1 MFNLT
6 PVVRNLLFLNL
17 GMMLLTSALMPGLMR
32 WLALFPPQSEL
43 FRPFQ
48 FVTYMFL
55 HGGLMHIFSNM
66 FGLIS
71 FGPMLEMRWGA
82 KRFLLF
88 WMVCGV
94 GAGVLYSGI
103 RYYEIAQMD
112 RARQE
117 FVQDPTGVGLSDFF
131 RDYAPLYGGY
141 EPVAREMERN
151 PGDQELKQSAT
162 RTVNAIY
169 NDAVNNPRASGM
181 VGASGALFGI
191 LLAFA
196 YLFPNT
202 ELMLLFLPF
211 PIKAKYFVALYG
223 IYELYAGIQRNPG
236 DNVAHFA
243 HLGGMLFGFL
253 LLKYWEKHHSRFY

>member
-6 PVVRNLLFLNL
+6 PMVRNLLFLNL
-17 GMMLLTSALMPGLMR
+17 GMMLLTSAVMPSLQA
-32 WLALFPPQSEL
+32 WLALYPVQSEL
-43 FRPFQ
+43 FQPYQ
-48 FVTYMFL
+48 LITYMFL
-55 HGGLMHIFSNM
+55 HSGLMHIFSNM

-71 FGPMLEMRWGA
+71 FGPMLEQRWGE

-94 GAGVLYSGI
+94 GAGLIYSGI
-103 RYYEIAQMD
+103 RYYELSQMYD
-112 RARQE
+112 AVQAFRAAPSGTA
-117 FVQDPTGVGLSDFF
+117 FSDFF
-131 RDYAPLYGGY
+131 RDYAPAYADAATA
-141 EPVAREMERN
+141 VAR
-151 PGDQELKQSAT
+151 DLQQHAT
-162 RTVNAIY
+162 DPDKVNGALSTLNAIY
-169 NDAVNNPRASGM
+169 EQALNGPM
-181 VGASGALFGI
+181 VGASGALFGV

-202 ELMLLFLPF
+202 ELMLLFFPF

-223 IYELYAGIQRNPG
+223 IYELYAGVERNPG

-253 LLKYWEKHHSRFY
+253 LLKYWEKRHSRFY